1 MFSLLLQCMWR
12 GEIELELDPSV
23 TESTRRVHL
32 KIVHAFTPKN
42 DERLAFVEHEDEIPP
57 LATMLPDGRVEF
69 NSRTRIKLSAD
80 PAMWT
85 DAEVDAACDTLT
97 SFSYLDYSESVLP
110 LLMWSR
116 IHRDQFAVLCDTND
130 WPRPSFWFATAR
142 PSSSVITKVTDRTQC
157 RSWLRVQARRSA
169 RPRKAEL
176 LAEALRRFPSL
187 SQRTFQQLWRE
198 LAPEAWRKAGRPPI
212 RPR

>member
-1 MFSLLLQCMWR
+1 MWR

-32 KIVHAFTPKN
+32 KIVHLFTPKD

-57 LATMLPDGRVEF
+57 FATMLPDGRVEF

-80 PAMWT
+80 PTMWT

-116 IHRDQFAVLCDTND
+116 IHRDQFAVLCDTYG
-130 WPRPSFWFATAR
+130 WPRPSFWFPAAHRSSRSATKSAD
-142 PSSSVITKVTDRTQC
+142 VVKC
-157 RSWLRVQARRSA
+157 RRWLRDQARLVI
-169 RPRKAEL
+169 RPRKNDL
-176 LAEALRRFPSL
+176 LTEAKHRFPSL
-187 SQRTFQQLWRE
+187 SQRTLHQLWCE
-198 LAPEAWRKAGRPPI
+198 LAPEAWHKAGRPRI